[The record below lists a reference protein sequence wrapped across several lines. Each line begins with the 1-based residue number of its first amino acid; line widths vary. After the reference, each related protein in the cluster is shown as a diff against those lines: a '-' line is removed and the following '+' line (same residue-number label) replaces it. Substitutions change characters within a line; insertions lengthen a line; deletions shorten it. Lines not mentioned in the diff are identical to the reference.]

1 VIAVAVALLVGFLVG
16 VWFARFAVGSAKIEA
31 TDRELFNGHPPGAA
45 QPFAEFGEWVRR
57 G

>member
-1 VIAVAVALLVGFLVG
+1 VIAIVAALLIGFLLG

>member
-1 VIAVAVALLVGFLVG
+1 MIAIVAALLIGFLLG
-16 VWFARFAVGSAKIEA
+16 VWFARFAVGSAKIEEEDA
-31 TDRELFNGHPPGAA
+31 RLHNGYPPGAA